1 MPWIPT
7 RSKISRILK
16 TTLDIA
22 GERQRSVTVGVAGHL
37 SKPSELT
44 GNEYRPGREPACDAL
59 ASLSWMRLMAD
70 PNATNDIRDERP
82 SALPTARTFPDGVPI
97 LIDAETG
104 IRLRA
109 LARRDL
115 AAIVEQGRDPE
126 MIRWTTVPTPTDGYQ
141 LRDAEEFLALTA
153 AGWTSGQRL
162 GWTIEGQRGSRR
174 RFCGS
179 IDLRIE
185 GDGVAEVGFGL
196 HPEARGSLIMSAALN
211 LVCDYGF
218 EVAGLE
224 VIRWRAAVGNWG
236 SRRVA
241 SKVGFVFDG
250 TVRRLLVHRGKL
262 LDGWIATLTRVDPR
276 TPQPWLRPVELW
288 GDGVRLR
295 AFRAWDV
302 DRIVEAC
309 SDPATSYW
317 LSSMPQPYRP
327 GSARAYLEGIA
338 ELAAR
343 SVGVAW
349 CIADPED
356 DRCLGS
362 ISLDGLG
369 GYAKRGEIGYWA
381 HPNARG
387 RGVVAEAVRLVTRHA
402 QDSELATSLLIRCAI
417 GNAASRHV
425 AERAGYREIGIQP
438 ASEPLRDGQI
448 TDLVLYSNP

>member
-1 MPWIPT
+1 
-7 RSKISRILK
+7 
-16 TTLDIA
+16 
-22 GERQRSVTVGVAGHL
+22 
-37 SKPSELT
+37 
-44 GNEYRPGREPACDAL
+44 
-59 ASLSWMRLMAD
+59 MAD
-70 PNATNDIRDERP
+70 PNATNDKRDERP

-97 LIDAETG
+97 LIDAEAG
-104 IRLRA
+104 IKLRA
-109 LARRDL
+109 LGRHDL
-115 AAIVEQGRDPE
+115 ASIVEQCRDPE

-196 HPEARGSLIMSAALN
+196 HPEARGRSIMSAALN

-218 EVAGLE
+218 EVAGIE
-224 VIRWRAAVGNWG
+224 VIRWRAVVGNWA

-241 SKVGFVFDG
+241 SNVGFVFDG
-250 TVRRLLVHRGKL
+250 AVRRSLLHRGEL
-262 LDGWIATLTRVDPR
+262 LDGWVATLIRDDPR
-276 TPQPWLRPVELW
+276 VPQRWLHPVDLC

-295 AFRAWDV
+295 AFRARDV

-309 SDPATSYW
+309 SDPDTSYW
-317 LSSMPQPYRP
+317 LASTPQPYGP
-327 GSARAYLEGIA
+327 DSAHAYLLGIT

-343 SVGVAW
+343 GVGVAW
-349 CIADPED
+349 CIADPDD

-369 GYAKRGEIGYWA
+369 GYAKRGEIGYWT
-381 HPNARG
+381 HPDGRG

-402 QDSELATSLLIRCAI
+402 WESRLATSLLIRCAT
-417 GNAASRHV
+417 GNAPSRRV

-438 ASEPLRDGQI
+438 ASEPLRDGQVA
-448 TDLVLYSNP
+448 DLVLYSNP